1 MEAVGREANI
11 ENLNVKAAN
20 IKTQKIHQL
29 LLMIIFKHLI
39 KIFMR
44 LEM

>member
-20 IKTQKIHQL
+20 IKTLKKFINYC
-29 LLMIIFKHLI
+29 
-39 KIFMR
+39 
-44 LEM
+44 